1 MLKVLKNLGFAE
13 VYSIKGMKFYHT
25 NITYFPSELAIPEHH
40 TKCDKLELEISTT
53 MIYNSFFL
61 YFNTFYIVMSKF
73 EDLEKYT
80 GPGGWEI
87 NISGSE

>member
-1 MLKVLKNLGFAE
+1 
-13 VYSIKGMKFYHT
+13 
-25 NITYFPSELAIPEHH
+25 
-40 TKCDKLELEISTT
+40 
-53 MIYNSFFL
+53 L